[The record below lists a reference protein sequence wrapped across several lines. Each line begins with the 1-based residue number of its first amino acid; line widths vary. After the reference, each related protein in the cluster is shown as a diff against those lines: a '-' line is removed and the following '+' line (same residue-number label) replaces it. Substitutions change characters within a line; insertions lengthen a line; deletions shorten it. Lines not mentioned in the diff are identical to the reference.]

1 MNAFDLPI
9 FRLYGLTLRTD
20 STRGITPM
28 RTFTRATAKKFALA
42 GAVTATGLLLAA
54 CGTEDG
60 GMSGMDHGGKS
71 TTASATAT
79 ASASAS
85 ADASAEAAAPGA
97 FNDADVMFAQMMI
110 PHHEQALEMAKLADG
125 RAQDPEVRKLVAAIE
140 QAQDPE
146 IRKMKAWLKGWG
158 KPASAGA
165 GHGMAGMMSAQDMK
179 DLAAVK
185 GEAFDRKFAELMIA
199 HHDGA
204 VAMAKDEQKNG
215 RNASA
220 KKLADDVVRTQSTEI
235 AELRKILDRL

>member
-1 MNAFDLPI
+1 
-9 FRLYGLTLRTD
+9 
-20 STRGITPM
+20 M
-28 RTFTRATAKKFALA
+28 RTFTRPTAKKLALA
-42 GAVTATGLLLAA
+42 GAVTATALLLAA

-60 GMSGMDHGGKS
+60 GTNGMSGMDHGAKP
-71 TTASATAT
+71 AT
-79 ASASAS
+79 ASASAAPS
-85 ADASAEAAAPGA
+85 APATAPGSAAAPGA

-125 RAQDPEVRKLVAAIE
+125 RAQDPEVKKLVAAIE
-140 QAQDPE
+140 RAQDPE
-146 IRKMKAWLKGWG
+146 IQKMKAWLKGWG
-158 KPASAGA
+158 KPESAGA

-179 DLAAVK
+179 DLAAVE

-204 VAMAKDEQKNG
+204 VAMAEDERKNG

-220 KKLADDVVRTQSTEI
+220 KKLADDVVRTQSAEI